1 MEQLTPLDNLFCL
14 LEQPNAPMHIGA
26 LLILDQSTAPK
37 GFLCHKELLEYIK
50 DRLHL
55 AKGFRRCIVDSPL
68 GVDFPYAVADEHFDL
83 EFHVRHMGLPTP
95 GDWNQLCVLTGRIMS
110 RPLDMQRP
118 PWELYIIERLDNI
131 EGIPENSFAV
141 MLKIHHAIA
150 DGISATEMLNALL
163 QFGPDEEPPQHHRP
177 WVAERSPGKLEM
189 WARAAP
195 NIAGQLL
202 RSGRDG
208 YKALRATLKVRK
220 ALKEAGRYSLTV
232 PRTRF
237 NENLT
242 PHRVFDAIEWP
253 IAEAKALTELAPDSK
268 INDVMV
274 SVIAGAMRHYMLG
287 LNELPELSL
296 VAFCPIS
303 VRSKAAQ
310 KDGGNKVSGMRVEM
324 GTHIADPIERMQFIQ
339 EQTALGKKVINANMA
354 DALESGLGAV
364 PPFYGNILKGINTR
378 FGLQSRIP
386 PLANTLI
393 TNVQGPTLNNDL
405 YLAGAKVV
413 SCFGI
418 PPLSHGFG
426 FGHVVGN
433 STGRVNV
440 SVSADRTMLS
450 DTSVYIGCLQQSF
463 DEHEQALSEAR
474 LIAAKR
480 EAARDKRRQGHK
492 TIGKK
497 SKARLKTVKA
507 EKLEAS

>member
-1 MEQLTPLDNLFCL
+1 
-14 LEQPNAPMHIGA
+14 
-26 LLILDQSTAPK
+26 
-37 GFLCHKELLEYIK
+37 
-50 DRLHL
+50 
-55 AKGFRRCIVDSPL
+55 
-68 GVDFPYAVADEHFDL
+68 
-83 EFHVRHMGLPTP
+83 
-95 GDWNQLCVLTGRIMS
+95 
-110 RPLDMQRP
+110 
-118 PWELYIIERLDNI
+118 
-131 EGIPENSFAV
+131 
-141 MLKIHHAIA
+141 
-150 DGISATEMLNALL
+150 
-163 QFGPDEEPPQHHRP
+163 
-177 WVAERSPGKLEM
+177 
-189 WARAAP
+189 
-195 NIAGQLL
+195 
-202 RSGRDG
+202 G

-450 DTSVYIGCLQQSF
+450 DTSVYIECLQQSF

-497 SKARLKTVKA
+497 SKARLKAVKA